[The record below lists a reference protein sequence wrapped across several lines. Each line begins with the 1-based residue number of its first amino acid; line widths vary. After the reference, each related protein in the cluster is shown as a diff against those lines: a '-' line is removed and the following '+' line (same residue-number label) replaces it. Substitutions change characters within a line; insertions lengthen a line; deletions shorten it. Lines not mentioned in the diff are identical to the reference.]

1 MECELIVI
9 GDELLRGS
17 VIDTNSAFIARRLA
31 ELGIGIKRVVRV
43 GDDEKDIQLALA
55 ESLTRVR
62 LIIITGG
69 LGPTDDDRTLM
80 AVCGLIN
87 RPLRMDSA
95 LRKRIQLIFEKRKV
109 KMPKLAEKQAYVPQ
123 GVTVFPNPI
132 GMVPGMAIE
141 HQGSIIILLPG
152 VPQEV
157 EALFN
162 DGIVDYLKNKIV
174 NRERI
179 YTALV
184 RTFGLIESQLAPKLE
199 KNLKKFFRVQIG
211 YYPSVSG
218 LDLVFSG
225 PDEFSVKNCASFAA
239 KLLGDNVYALSD
251 KSLVQIVG
259 ELLRKNR
266 LTVATAES
274 CTGGLVG
281 DLITS
286 VPGSSDYFRGG
297 IIAYANDIKVNL
309 LGVSKLTLERY
320 GAVSQ
325 ETVNEMLKGVIRITG
340 ADCAVAVSGIAGPG
354 GGTKSKPVGWV
365 YIGVLAGKK
374 KRVLRCIFSG
384 TRSLIK
390 QRAAWTAIDQLRRI
404 LNISRCG

>member
-31 ELGIGIKRVVRV
+31 ELGISIKRVVRV
-43 GDDEKDIQLALA
+43 GDDEKDIRLALA
-55 ESLTRVR
+55 ESLIRVR
-62 LIIITGG
+62 LILITGG
-69 LGPTDDDRTLM
+69 LGPTDDDRTLI

-87 RPLRMDSA
+87 RPLVTDSA
-95 LRKRIQLIFEKRKV
+95 IRNRIQLAFEKRKM
-109 KMPKLAEKQAYVPQ
+109 KMPRLAEKQAYVPQ
-123 GVTVFPNPI
+123 GATVFPNPI

-141 HQGSIIILLPG
+141 HQGSIIILIPG
-152 VPQEV
+152 VPEEV

-162 DGIVDYLKNKIV
+162 DGISDYFKNKIV
-174 NRERI
+174 NRPRI
-179 YTALV
+179 YTTLV
-184 RTFGLIESQLAPKLE
+184 RTFGLIESQLAPRIE
-199 KNLKKFFRVQIG
+199 KKLKKFPRVRIG

-225 PDEFSVKNCASFAA
+225 PDEFSVKNCANWAVR
-239 KLLGDNVYALSD
+239 LLGENVYAIGD
-251 KSLVQIVG
+251 KSLAQVVG

-286 VPGSSDYFRGG
+286 IPGSSDYFLGG

-309 LGVSKLTLERY
+309 LGVSKLTLERH
-320 GAVSQ
+320 GAVSH
-325 ETVNEMLKGVIRITG
+325 ETVNQMLKGAIRLTG
-340 ADCAVAVSGIAGPG
+340 ADCAIAISGIAGPC
-354 GGTKSKPVGWV
+354 GGTKAKPVGLV
-365 YIGVLAGKK
+365 YIGVIAGKM
-374 KRVLRCIFSG
+374 RRIQRYMFSG
-384 TRSLIK
+384 TRGLIK

-404 LNISRCG
+404 LDRLR

>member
-1 MECELIVI
+1 
-9 GDELLRGS
+9 
-17 VIDTNSAFIARRLA
+17 
-31 ELGIGIKRVVRV
+31 
-43 GDDEKDIQLALA
+43 
-55 ESLTRVR
+55 
-62 LIIITGG
+62 
-69 LGPTDDDRTLM
+69 
-80 AVCGLIN
+80 
-87 RPLRMDSA
+87 
-95 LRKRIQLIFEKRKV
+95 
-109 KMPKLAEKQAYVPQ
+109 
-123 GVTVFPNPI
+123 
-132 GMVPGMAIE
+132 
-141 HQGSIIILLPG
+141 
-152 VPQEV
+152 
-157 EALFN
+157 
-162 DGIVDYLKNKIV
+162 
-174 NRERI
+174 
-179 YTALV
+179 TALV

-404 LNISRCG
+404 LNRSRCG